1 MESNL
6 NKKYLDFVKGIEPI
20 LKEDE
25 IIWFYSKDFK
35 EKQIFNNCE
44 ALDRYCKSN
53 YMRAEAEKILYSKGL
68 IIGVTNNIKKIKKT
82 SKIFFDKTI
91 NKKEILK
98 YENSLRHVFF
108 EINDFFMPTIKN
120 IKITYEYYEQ

>member
-1 MESNL
+1 
-6 NKKYLDFVKGIEPI
+6 
-20 LKEDE
+20 
-25 IIWFYSKDFK
+25 
-35 EKQIFNNCE
+35 
-44 ALDRYCKSN
+44 
-53 YMRAEAEKILYSKGL
+53 MRAEAEKILYSKGL